1 MSQSQWQV
9 LAPPEIP
16 QWFIEAV
23 KSHTKGYS
31 GDYAA
36 QLLWQRGI
44 REERQL
50 AGFLNPDL
58 YQPTSP
64 FDFGQEMKW
73 AVKRLLQAR
82 EAGAKVAIWG
92 DFDADGI
99 TATSVLWE
107 GLGQFFW
114 QHQQLSYYIP
124 NRLTES
130 HGLNCPGIDQL
141 NASGVKLIVTC
152 DTGST
157 NLREIDYAHQLGMD
171 VIITDHHTLPDDR
184 PPVVSMI
191 NSRYFAETHPLFH
204 LSGVAVAYKLVEAM
218 YQVLPNIPQQRLE
231 GLLDLVAIGLIAD
244 LVELSGDCRYL
255 AQRGIEQLKQQL
267 KTRSRPGIARLLQLC
282 KRSGDRP
289 TDISF
294 GLGPRINAVSRI
306 QGDASFC
313 VELLT
318 SKDEKRCEQLALETE
333 LANTRRMSLQKDIT
347 KQVKDKLA
355 QLDLSTTNVIVLE
368 DPQWPVGVLGLVA
381 GQIAQEYGRPT
392 ILLSTVLLSTES
404 SDRESKLVEAGLED
418 KHSYSIA
425 RGSARSVNNID
436 LYELVNSQAHLLHR
450 FGGHP
455 FAAGLSLPVDNIP
468 LFREAIN
475 QQLAQKLGTTGA
487 LMMPA
492 MEADLVVKVAELG
505 KALFDELKHLEP
517 CGMGNP
523 VPKLLIK
530 NCWFEQVLN
539 RNSKDLRG
547 RKVQYIKT
555 KFEIWDDS
563 TSMGFPGIWW
573 GHYQDEVPKVRCN
586 AVVEL
591 DYNNYEKRP
600 EVRLV
605 AVQPCQEK
613 DFFQSCLQVSNQL
626 DWILDWRGEELQVG
640 QLKVECSQE
649 LKVGQLKVECSQELK
664 VGRLKVVREQ
674 PDHLQP
680 DHLGQKATLREQPD
694 HLQPDHLGQKATLR
708 EQPDHLQ
715 PNNLGQKATLREQPD
730 HLQPNNLGQKAT
742 LREQPDHLGQKATL
756 REQPDHLGQ
765 KATLREQPDNLGQ
778 KATLR
783 EQPDHLQ
790 PDHLQPDHLQPD
802 HLGQKATLREQP
814 DHLQPPNLGQKATL
828 REQPDHL
835 QGLTPL
841 MVYEC
846 PTSWDEL
853 QVWCR
858 RAIQAERQLA
868 IAYPRPKQLS
878 AQDTWKKLL
887 GIAKFLSRTGQ
898 WATLVQLQEKLDLS
912 DRTVELGLN
921 ALSVIGFEVSY
932 QDSGVQ
938 ISWHGREWSS
948 DWPLATL
955 RERTNVAGNDAIA
968 LRAIAI
974 FFAAIEEE
982 QFRLQ
987 YFYQV
992 PLSTITGYSMVGIK
1006 QD

>member
-1 MSQSQWQV
+1 MSQSMSESMSQSQWQV
-9 LAPPEIP
+9 LAPPDFP

-31 GDYAA
+31 GHYAA

-44 REERQL
+44 REEKQL

-82 EAGAKVAIWG
+82 EAGENVAIWG

-114 QHQQLSYYIP
+114 QHQHLSYYIP

-141 NASGVKLIVTC
+141 HASGVKLIVTC

-184 PPVVSMI
+184 PPVVSII
-191 NSRYFAETHPLFH
+191 NSRYFVETHPLFH

-218 YQVLPNIPQQRLE
+218 YQRSPNIPQQRLE
-231 GLLDLVAIGLIAD
+231 ALLDLVAIGLIAD

-267 KTRSRPGIARLLQLC
+267 KTRSRPGVARLLQLC

-333 LANTRRMSLQKDIT
+333 LANSRRMSLQKDIT

-404 SDRESKLVEAGLED
+404 SDRESKLLEAGLED

-468 LFREAIN
+468 LFTEAIN
-475 QQLAQKLGTTGA
+475 QQLAQKLGNTGA

-530 NCWFEQVLN
+530 NCWFEQVWN

-605 AVQPCQEK
+605 AVQPCQEN
-613 DFFQSCLQVSNQL
+613 DFVQSCLQVSNQL
-626 DWILDWRGEELQVG
+626 DWILDWRGEELQG
-640 QLKVECSQE
+640 E
-649 LKVGQLKVECSQELK
+649 
-664 VGRLKVVREQ
+664 
-674 PDHLQP
+674 
-680 DHLGQKATLREQPD
+680 A
-694 HLQPDHLGQKATLR
+694 
-708 EQPDHLQ
+708 
-715 PNNLGQKATLREQPD
+715 
-730 HLQPNNLGQKAT
+730 
-742 LREQPDHLGQKATL
+742 
-756 REQPDHLGQ
+756 
-765 KATLREQPDNLGQ
+765 
-778 KATLR
+778 
-783 EQPDHLQ
+783 
-790 PDHLQPDHLQPD
+790 
-802 HLGQKATLREQP
+802 
-814 DHLQPPNLGQKATL
+814 
-828 REQPDHL
+828 
-835 QGLTPL
+835 LTPL

-921 ALSVIGFEVSY
+921 ALSAIGFEVSY
-932 QDSGVQ
+932 QDCGVQ
-938 ISWHGREWSS
+938 ISWHPKEWSS
-948 DWPLATL
+948 H
-955 RERTNVAGNDAIA
+955 RTNVAENDAIA
-968 LRAIAI
+968 LRARCANAI

-982 QFRLQ
+982 QFRRQ

-992 PLSTITGYSMVGIK
+992 PLSTIAAYNIAGYGMVGMK

>member
-1 MSQSQWQV
+1 MSESISQSQWQV
-9 LAPPEIP
+9 LPPPDFP

-23 KSHTKGYS
+23 KSHTHGYS
-31 GDYAA
+31 GGYAA

-44 REERQL
+44 REEKQL

-73 AVKRLLQAR
+73 AVKRLRQAR
-82 EAGAKVAIWG
+82 EAGEKVAIWG

-141 NASGVKLIVTC
+141 NAAGVKLIVTC

-184 PPVVSMI
+184 PPVVSII
-191 NSRYFAETHPLFH
+191 NSRYFAESHPLFH

-218 YQVLPNIPQQRLE
+218 YQRSPNIPQQRLE
-231 GLLDLVAIGLIAD
+231 ALLDLVAIGLIAD

-267 KTRSRPGIARLLQLC
+267 KTRSRPGVARLLELC

-404 SDRESKLVEAGLED
+404 RDRESKLVEAGLED

-455 FAAGLSLPVDNIP
+455 FAAGLSLPVDNIR

-492 MEADLVVKVAELG
+492 IEADLVVKVAELG

-517 CGMGNP
+517 CGMGNLM
-523 VPKLLIK
+523 PKLLIK
-530 NCWFEQVLN
+530 NCWFEQVWN

-605 AVQPCQEK
+605 AVQPCQENYL
-613 DFFQSCLQVSNQL
+613 QSCLQVSNQL
-626 DWILDWRGEELQVG
+626 DWILDCRGQELQV
-640 QLKVECSQE
+640 E
-649 LKVGQLKVECSQELK
+649 
-664 VGRLKVVREQ
+664 
-674 PDHLQP
+674 
-680 DHLGQKATLREQPD
+680 
-694 HLQPDHLGQKATLR
+694 
-708 EQPDHLQ
+708 
-715 PNNLGQKATLREQPD
+715 
-730 HLQPNNLGQKAT
+730 
-742 LREQPDHLGQKATL
+742 
-756 REQPDHLGQ
+756 
-765 KATLREQPDNLGQ
+765 
-778 KATLR
+778 
-783 EQPDHLQ
+783 
-790 PDHLQPDHLQPD
+790 
-802 HLGQKATLREQP
+802 
-814 DHLQPPNLGQKATL
+814 
-828 REQPDHL
+828 
-835 QGLTPL
+835 GLTPL

-921 ALSVIGFEVSY
+921 ALSAIGFEVSH
-932 QDSGVQ
+932 QDCGVQ
-938 ISWHGREWSS
+938 ISWHPKEWSS
-948 DWPLATL
+948 HG
-955 RERTNVAGNDAIA
+955 TNVAENDAIA
-968 LRAIAI
+968 LRARCANAI

-982 QFRLQ
+982 QFRRQ

-992 PLSTITGYSMVGIK
+992 PLSTIAAYNIAGYGMVGIK